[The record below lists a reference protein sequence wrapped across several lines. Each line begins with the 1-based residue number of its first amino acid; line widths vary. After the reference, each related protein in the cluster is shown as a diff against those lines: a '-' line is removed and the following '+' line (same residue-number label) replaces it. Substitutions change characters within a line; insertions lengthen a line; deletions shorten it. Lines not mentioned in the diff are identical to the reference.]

1 MGELL
6 LIGVS
11 FLAGIATL
19 VVLIR
24 RSGGDCLP

>member
-1 MGELL
+1 MRELL

-11 FLAGIATL
+11 LLAAIATL
-19 VVLIR
+19 VVLVR